1 MKNLFFFNQ
10 RSNAAAQA
18 TECAYTTGQKFGVNP
33 TKTSTF
39 GRFATYLGL
48 VFVMLVTLGVGEMKA
63 DSGAIYGAWINY
75 G

>member
-39 GRFATYLGL
+39 GRFATYVTVPSETVATEVLL
-48 VFVMLVTLGVGEMKA
+48 LSHVTPLFVASDG
-63 DSGAIYGAWINY
+63 
-75 G
+75 